1 MAASV
6 GPTDKQPAM
15 VEAQVSPSPS
25 AEARVLGLI
34 DAHGSRWSY
43 RILRAIAEAVFRVVF
58 RVKIKGAAN
67 FVPSGPFVVAANHL
81 SWLDAP
87 LLVIAFPRSPRIN
100 FVADATFVTDSSFRW
115 FMGRLIGG
123 VLPLVTKGHGIP
135 PASHIIQA
143 CLARGGAVGFFPEGR
158 YADNEDGLLR
168 FHRGFA
174 KAAIEANVPVVPVRV
189 SGTKQLWLRK
199 RVVVEICP
207 PIQPEGQT
215 ADTMAAVT
223 RDAVASVQPVDQPP
237 PRFRLFSRLLTR
249 LFP

>member
-6 GPTDKQPAM
+6 GPTSD
-15 VEAQVSPSPS
+15 QVNPNPSS
-25 AEARVLGLI
+25 ETSVLRLI
-34 DAHGSRWSY
+34 DAYGTRWSY
-43 RILRAIAEAVFRVVF
+43 RVLRAIADEVLRVLFRVQINGTV
-58 RVKIKGAAN
+58 N
-67 FVPSGPFVVAANHL
+67 VPASGPFVVAANHL

-135 PASHIIQA
+135 PASHVIQA
-143 CLARGGAVGFFPEGR
+143 CLAIGGAVGFFPEGR
-158 YADNEDGLLR
+158 YANSEAEPLR

-174 KAAIEANVPVVPVRV
+174 KAAIEANVPIVPVRV
-189 SGTKQLWLRK
+189 SGTRPLWLRR
-199 RVVVEICP
+199 RVLVEILP
-207 PIQPEGQT
+207 PIYPAGET
-215 ADTMAAVT
+215 ADTLAVVT
-223 RDAVASVQPVDQPP
+223 REAVASVQPVDQPP
-237 PRFRLFSRLLTR
+237 PRFGFFSRLLTR